1 MESSKAS
8 VPSCWQNLPSWNVQP
23 ASWLCEL
30 WLAPSLQLTAFCA
43 AGWQPKM
50 GLQLDWRFKREAAGK
65 CLTPNYVCVCVCV
78 CVCHKVAPHQQ
89 PSSAEMLETAMVVRA
104 SAHG

>member
-78 CVCHKVAPHQQ
+78 TRSPPTSSLPLLRCWRQ
-89 PSSAEMLETAMVVRA
+89 PWL
-104 SAHG
+104 